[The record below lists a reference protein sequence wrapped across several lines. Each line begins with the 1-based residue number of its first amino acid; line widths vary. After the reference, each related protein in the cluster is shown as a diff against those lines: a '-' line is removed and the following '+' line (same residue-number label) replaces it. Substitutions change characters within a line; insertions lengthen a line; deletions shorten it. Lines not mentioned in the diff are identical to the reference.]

1 MVSLLQQVAAVVLI
15 IAVFFALYPWQP
27 KLYSFLAE
35 QCMKPQ
41 GRFGRTFARYVLL
54 WQGQEGAKWVGEQMP
69 IAEQMLEVGC
79 GSGTITRVV
88 LDRQIAHF
96 KDEKHMLLCIDAS
109 DVLVEATHEH
119 FTIEEANQQIYFQK
133 SDFTRLQ
140 PRRRSYD
147 VVYTYDTLH
156 VFPKKLKSVLKIM
169 SKFLLKG
176 GKAYLCF
183 RNPDT
188 WPHDDIYKAGEEA
201 GIYKKWTV
209 NEVHSLFLNSGFH
222 DVSTRTNLQADEG
235 KGAVCVFGTYKK
247 KKQPKAK
254 KEK

>member
-1 MVSLLQQVAAVVLI
+1 MSVKYYVAGTIVV
-15 IAVFFALYPWQP
+15 IAVFLAVFPWQP
-27 KLYSFLAE
+27 KMYTFLAE
-35 QCMKPQ
+35 QCRKPE

-54 WQGQEGAKWVGEQMP
+54 WQGQEGAKWVGEQIPM
-69 IAEQMLEVGC
+69 ADQMLELGC
-79 GSGTITRVV
+79 GSGSVTRVV
-88 LDRQIAHF
+88 LTRQQEHF
-96 KDEKHMLLCIDAS
+96 KTDKHMLLCIDAS

-133 SDFTRLQ
+133 SDFTKLQ

-156 VFPKKLKSVLKIM
+156 VFKKLKGVLKIM
-169 SKFLLKG
+169 AKFLVKG

-183 RNPDT
+183 RHPDK

-201 GIYKKWTV
+201 GIYKNWSV
-209 NEVHSLFLNSGFH
+209 EEVHSLFLNSGFH
-222 DVSTRTNLQADEG
+222 DVSTRTNLQVDEG

-247 KKQPKAK
+247 KKPKK
-254 KEK
+254 